1 MTYASTSRTDPLRNF
16 KFTVR
21 FIPIGG
27 ASTGEDK
34 LTNLLKGIGDLGFA
48 QVGGLSVQNELIAYR
63 EGGMN
68 THPHKMIGQS
78 DFPAVSFARGAFA
91 NQAQL
96 WNWQKFMHAWIGG
109 GTSGFAGGAQGDNT
123 NYRCDVLVKVFD
135 HPYMSSPEV
144 KYQMGHVGGDAINP
158 GNVKLAFR
166 MFNCWPGAY
175 GLSDLNA
182 GDNGIMVQ
190 QMNIHHEGFYVAW
203 SDEDIANINQIV

>member
-1 MTYASTSRTDPLRNF
+1 MATTTRTDPLRNF
-16 KFTVR
+16 KFTVN
-21 FIPIGG
+21 FIPLDPTLT
-27 ASTGEDK
+27 SLLTGV
-34 LTNLLKGIGDLGFA
+34 GDLGFA

-91 NQAQL
+91 TQDQL
-96 WNWQKFMHAWIGG
+96 WKWQKFMHSWIGG
-109 GTSGFAGGAQGDNT
+109 GIAGFTGGAQGDAT
-123 NYRCDVLVKVFD
+123 NYRCNILVKVYD
-135 HPYMSSPEV
+135 HPYTAIGANYQLDNISESAV
-144 KYQMGHVGGDAINP
+144 KP
-158 GNVKLAFR
+158 GNIKLAFK

-190 QMNIHHEGFYVAW
+190 QMNIHHEGFDVAW
-203 SDEDIANINQIV
+203 SDGDIATLAGL

>member
-1 MTYASTSRTDPLRNF
+1 MSFASTTRTDPLRNF
-16 KFTVR
+16 KFTVK
-21 FIPIGG
+21 FIPIGD
-27 ASTGEDK
+27 E
-34 LTNLLKGIGDLGFA
+34 LKGLVSGIGDLGFA

-91 NQAQL
+91 KQSQL
-96 WNWQKFMHAWIGG
+96 WDWQKFMHAWINGG
-109 GTSGFAGGAQGDNT
+109 ASGFAQGAKGDNT
-123 NYRCDVLVKVFD
+123 NYRCDILVKVFD
-135 HPYMSSPEV
+135 HPYMAGDA
-144 KYQMGHVGGDAINP
+144 KYQLGNTDAGDVKP
-158 GNVKLAFR
+158 GNVKLAFK

-203 SDEDIANINQIV
+203 SDEDITNLAGI

>member
-1 MTYASTSRTDPLRNF
+1 MSFASTTRTDPLRNF
-16 KFTVR
+16 KFTVK
-21 FIPIGG
+21 FIPIGD
-27 ASTGEDK
+27 E
-34 LTNLLKGIGDLGFA
+34 LKGLVTGIGDLGFA

-91 NQAQL
+91 KQSQL
-96 WNWQKFMHAWIGG
+96 WDWQKFMHAWINGG
-109 GTSGFAGGAQGDNT
+109 ASGFAQGARGDNS
-123 NYRCDVLVKVFD
+123 NYRCDILVKVFD
-135 HPYMSSPEV
+135 HPYMAGDA
-144 KYQMGHVGGDAINP
+144 KYQLGNTDAGDVKP
-158 GNVKLAFR
+158 GNVKLAFK

-203 SDEDIANINQIV
+203 SDEDIANLAGI

>member
-1 MTYASTSRTDPLRNF
+1 MSFASTTRTDPLRNF
-16 KFTVR
+16 KFTVK
-21 FIPIGG
+21 FIPIGD
-27 ASTGEDK
+27 E
-34 LTNLLKGIGDLGFA
+34 LKGLVTGIGDLGFA

-91 NQAQL
+91 KQSQL
-96 WNWQKFMHAWIGG
+96 WDWQKFMHAWINGG
-109 GTSGFAGGAQGDNT
+109 ASGFAQGARGDNS
-123 NYRCDVLVKVFD
+123 NYRCDILVKVFD
-135 HPYMSSPEV
+135 HPYMAGDA
-144 KYQMGHVGGDAINP
+144 KYQLGNTDAGDVKP
-158 GNVKLAFR
+158 GNVKLAFK

-203 SDEDIANINQIV
+203 SPEDIAALAAK